1 MKNDKYILY
10 YQPIVDPKKNRV
22 KGFES
27 LLRLNKDGKI
37 LTPYSFIKEIEDNNM
52 SLEVSLWL
60 LKKVISDYRII
71 KDYDM
76 VKGRDFIYP

>member
-1 MKNDKYILY
+1 M
-10 YQPIVDPKKNRV
+10 
-22 KGFES
+22 
-27 LLRLNKDGKI
+27 RLNKDGKI

-60 LKKVISDYRII
+60 LKKVILDYRII

-76 VKGRDFIYP
+76 VKGRDFYISLNVSFKEIENPKF